1 MAEDTGRTRDS
12 LAAARGAL
20 RVGDDDLA
28 AADAALADLLGQ
40 AHRLAVESAGRIDA
54 VRSEIEAVVDS
65 GVPGTP
71 AGAAEFGRFLVA
83 KNREIIA
90 IVSEARDASSAKT
103 TALQELSRRYSR

>member
-1 MAEDTGRTRDS
+1 MGDHFGQTRDS

-20 RVGDDDLA
+20 GVRDDDIA

-54 VRSEIEAVVDS
+54 VRSEIEAAVGS
-65 GVPGTP
+65 GVPGNP

-83 KNREIIA
+83 KNREIIE
-90 IVSEARDASSAKT
+90 IMSEARDAASAKAA
-103 TALQELSRRYSR
+103 ALQELSRRYSR